1 MNHFLALKLADA
13 PRDRLAQVAERLQ
26 AWELPAAW
34 VDPEDYHLTVAF
46 LGELDTDEAHL
57 LPSAIDHLA
66 SGLRRPELRFS
77 GIGAWGGR
85 TEPKVVFAAV
95 EDLGARCADIHQ
107 DLCDALELTDER
119 PFAPHVTLCRPRR
132 SETWRTP
139 PPGRTWSDLFAAHG
153 LAEWGACETTD
164 LVLYR
169 RHDHRQGPG
178 PRYDVLA
185 DWPLVVA

>member
-1 MNHFLALKLADA
+1 MNHFLALTLADVS
-13 PRDRLAQVAERLQ
+13 RDRLAQVAERLQ
-26 AWELPAAW
+26 AWELPATW

-46 LGELDTDEAHL
+46 LGELDADEAHL

-95 EDLGARCADIHQ
+95 EDIGGRCADIHQ
-107 DLCDALELTDER
+107 DLRAALDLTDER

-132 SETWRTP
+132 GDTGKTP
-139 PPGRTWSDLFAAHG
+139 PPGRTWSDLFLANG
-153 LAEWGACETTD
+153 LADWGACATTD

-169 RHDHRQGPG
+169 RHDGPG

-185 DWPLVVA
+185 DWPLVAA